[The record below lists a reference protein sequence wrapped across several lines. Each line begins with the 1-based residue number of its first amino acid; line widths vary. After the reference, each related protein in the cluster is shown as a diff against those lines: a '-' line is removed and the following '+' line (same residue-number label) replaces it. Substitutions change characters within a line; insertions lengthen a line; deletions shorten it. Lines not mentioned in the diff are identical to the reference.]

1 LSFPRWQENQW
12 PEIYARNQDRLFP
25 QLGDAP
31 ERIKRKNS
39 KPGKQSLQEVIE
51 NARRKEQ
58 PSQVEG
64 HEINPGT
71 THEIFQEAELELAKR
86 ELKELEAKAKYVQ
99 NKMLQN
105 LVMMCMV
112 LEWRQALQQKRYLI
126 LL

>member
-1 LSFPRWQENQW
+1 M
-12 PEIYARNQDRLFP
+12 
-25 QLGDAP
+25 
-31 ERIKRKNS
+31 
-39 KPGKQSLQEVIE
+39 
-51 NARRKEQ
+51 
-58 PSQVEG
+58 EG

-71 THEIFQEAELELAKR
+71 THEIFQEAELELVKR

>member
-1 LSFPRWQENQW
+1 M
-12 PEIYARNQDRLFP
+12 
-25 QLGDAP
+25 
-31 ERIKRKNS
+31 
-39 KPGKQSLQEVIE
+39 
-51 NARRKEQ
+51 
-58 PSQVEG
+58 EG

-71 THEIFQEAELELAKR
+71 THEIFQEAELRLAKR

>member
-1 LSFPRWQENQW
+1 M
-12 PEIYARNQDRLFP
+12 
-25 QLGDAP
+25 
-31 ERIKRKNS
+31 
-39 KPGKQSLQEVIE
+39 
-51 NARRKEQ
+51 
-58 PSQVEG
+58 EG

-71 THEIFQEAELELAKR
+71 THEIFQEAELELVKR

-99 NKMLQN
+99 NKMLRN